1 MWWRGSREPGA
12 GGLPSH
18 GKQGL
23 ATRARK
29 CLPPPP
35 FNWRNGASRAATLL
49 ESLRSGGV
57 AAAPTAPG
65 ATSIE
70 AVATAISTAIAAIF
84 PVTGSGGA
92 ILAAAAVA
100 TAAAAVTTPTAAIAA
115 TTTAITA
122 TAAAVTTAAA
132 SLSATT
138 ATTTTTA
145 AGFGLVDAKG
155 PAHQLGSLQP
165 FDGPRFHLVI
175 CHLHKSETALTAGV
189 PLQREGTIHHITKT
203 GEEFKNVLLL
213 CAEGKIADKDAH
225 ERGWGNRY
233 GCRGTLR
240 VSDPHRLDGLWN
252 LAR

>member
-1 MWWRGSREPGA
+1 
-12 GGLPSH
+12 
-18 GKQGL
+18 
-23 ATRARK
+23 
-29 CLPPPP
+29 LPPPP

-92 ILAAAAVA
+92 ILAAAAIA
-100 TAAAAVTTPTAAIAA
+100 TATASAVTTPTAAIAA
-115 TTTAITA
+115 TAIA
-122 TAAAVTTAAA
+122 SAAAVTTAAA

-138 ATTTTTA
+138 ATTTTG
-145 AGFGLVDAKG
+145 AGFSLVDAKG
-155 PAHQLGSLQP
+155 PAHQLGSLQS

-175 CHLHKSETALTAGV
+175 RHLHKSETALTAGV
-189 PLQREGTIHHITKT
+189 PLQREGTIHNITKT

-213 CAEGKIADKDAH
+213 CAEGKIANKDAH

-252 LAR
+252 LAP

>member
-1 MWWRGSREPGA
+1 
-12 GGLPSH
+12 
-18 GKQGL
+18 
-23 ATRARK
+23 
-29 CLPPPP
+29 LPPPP
-35 FNWRNGASRAATLL
+35 FNWRNGASRATTLL

-92 ILAAAAVA
+92 ILAAAAIA
-100 TAAAAVTTPTAAIAA
+100 TASATAVTTPTAAIA
-115 TTTAITA
+115 TTSIA
-122 TAAAVTTAAA
+122 TAAAVTAAATA

-138 ATTTTTA
+138 APTTA

-175 CHLHKSETALTAGV
+175 RHLHKSETALAAGV
-189 PLQREGTIHHITKT
+189 PLQREGTIHNITKA

>member
-1 MWWRGSREPGA
+1 
-12 GGLPSH
+12 
-18 GKQGL
+18 
-23 ATRARK
+23 
-29 CLPPPP
+29 LPPPP

-92 ILAAAAVA
+92 ILAAAAIA
-100 TAAAAVTTPTAAIAA
+100 TASAVTTPTAAIAA
-115 TTTAITA
+115 TAIA
-122 TAAAVTTAAA
+122 AAA

-138 ATTTTTA
+138 ATTTTG
-145 AGFGLVDAKG
+145 AGFSLVDAKG
-155 PAHQLGSLQP
+155 PAHQLGSLQS

-175 CHLHKSETALTAGV
+175 RHLHKSETALTAGV
-189 PLQREGTIHHITKT
+189 PLQREGTIHNITKT

-213 CAEGKIADKDAH
+213 CAEGKIANKDAH

-252 LAR
+252 LAP